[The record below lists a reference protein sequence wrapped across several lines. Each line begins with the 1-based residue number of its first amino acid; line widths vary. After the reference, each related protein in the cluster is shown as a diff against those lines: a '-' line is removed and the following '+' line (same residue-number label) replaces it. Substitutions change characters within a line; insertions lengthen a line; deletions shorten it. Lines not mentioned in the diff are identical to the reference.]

1 MATNEPSA
9 YSWNTASKVPRASRL
24 ASEYKYRVQ
33 PKSEEE
39 REGKSDVIYVVGTE
53 RRWND
58 DGRDTGI
65 DEKERKKDKPGE

>member
-33 PKSEEE
+33 PKVRGCRVKKNMKVNRMQLRCCD
-39 REGKSDVIYVVGTE
+39 REKMEG
-53 RRWND
+53 
-58 DGRDTGI
+58 
-65 DEKERKKDKPGE
+65 